1 MRTRNN
7 KSNLIQSKTNNE
19 TNCFNKKNDINF
31 YLNKY
36 IYKKIKTRNANI
48 CEFSNK
54 KTFNLSSQKYDINGS
69 MTILNNNSK
78 SKNFNKYIGSNKD
91 LNSKSRNRIPS
102 CFKGRPN
109 TIFKNNNNNILM
121 NKIQKNKIIT
131 KKIRENNSNLIYK
144 KRNYSMI
151 GYGNMIN
158 TNLNN
163 LTERENNYN
172 KFIKDNEIN
181 KTPIGNKIKTNNN
194 ALSGMYTNISNLE
207 QLSKNEANSER
218 YKKIENYNKNNND
231 KRNMSQ
237 NKFGNIKDKFLINNG
252 LYKSKLSFINSH
264 SLSKSKSK
272 SKNKNKTKVSHKM
285 PRAKSNFSNSFKTT
299 LIEDISKLKKIG
311 KKQKNFFENNKSK
324 ILIKEMNIM
333 QKKNINNNH
342 ITNINNSN
350 IINENFIL
358 INNNEKSSG
367 ASTLRTRNLKT
378 YNILS
383 KTNSVDVERNKIND
397 INNKENYSINR
408 KSTNGKKNI
417 ITNKNDKINNINLN
431 NNQSL
436 KYKRNSFGNCEN
448 NKINY
453 MKKLPKKNMSKY
465 NTEKNLIDN
474 KIFSNGCQKLYK
486 ENKKFVKNK

>member
-1 MRTRNN
+1 
-7 KSNLIQSKTNNE
+7 
-19 TNCFNKKNDINF
+19 
-31 YLNKY
+31 
-36 IYKKIKTRNANI
+36 
-48 CEFSNK
+48 
-54 KTFNLSSQKYDINGS
+54 
-69 MTILNNNSK
+69 
-78 SKNFNKYIGSNKD
+78 
-91 LNSKSRNRIPS
+91 
-102 CFKGRPN
+102 
-109 TIFKNNNNNILM
+109 
-121 NKIQKNKIIT
+121 
-131 KKIRENNSNLIYK
+131 
-144 KRNYSMI
+144 MI

-311 KKQKNFFENNKSK
+311 KKQKNFFENNKKK
-324 ILIKEMNIM
+324 ILKKEINIM
-333 QKKNINNNH
+333 QKKNRKHNH

-350 IINENFIL
+350 IINKNFIL

-383 KTNSVDVERNKIND
+383 KTNSVDVERNKIN
-397 INNKENYSINR
+397 ENYYFSIY
-408 KSTNGKKNI
+408 KSRI
-417 ITNKNDKINNINLN
+417 
-431 NNQSL
+431 
-436 KYKRNSFGNCEN
+436 
-448 NKINY
+448 
-453 MKKLPKKNMSKY
+453 
-465 NTEKNLIDN
+465 
-474 KIFSNGCQKLYK
+474 
-486 ENKKFVKNK
+486 